1 MMKGIRYSFSVVFL
15 GIASFSIQGQSFFN
29 KYLQPIDSLNPN
41 PSDLEVLDDKILIS
55 ALYSDNESAVHRL
68 NLNGEKVSDHFYQ
81 DFSSAG
87 KAILYVNDVLYY
99 WGKNRDQDK
108 GLELLRLDEE
118 YSVDVKKEIQS
129 NGVWNFPSTSSDF
142 GDSIVTLS
150 IFRDEGSDQLRG
162 TVHMISQDLEE
173 LWSKQLHPESS
184 FVNVFSGIELS
195 SGHLLVS
202 SQYSTNNVNG
212 SVTVYNSS
220 GISLRQKD
228 MPEEIT
234 SGYPVT
240 IVELSNGDII
250 CGTVVDR
257 LFDFEFQQNQWYEAP
272 TKYYWL
278 SGSNLQE
285 QKDTIYTSPKLES
298 PGGERLWKG
307 NGDYFFIHGNV
318 WYVDEDQTYGMLK
331 KVDNDGNILWS
342 RRYQHEDFTGSKNF
356 HGIEHIQEMP
366 DGSIYTAGSAKLV
379 PGRNHIWIM
388 HLDEHGCLGDDCGE
402 VVITD
407 VEDIKSSAG
416 ELTIYPN
423 PVQDVLTIDNLDISE
438 VYSYSIVDQQGRLLK
453 TGSISQSA
461 KSDMSVSS
469 LPPGVY
475 YINISSSETRSD
487 SYKFVVK

>member
-1 MMKGIRYSFSVVFL
+1 MMKGVRCFFSVVFL
-15 GIASFSIQGQSFFN
+15 GIASFSVHGQSLFN
-29 KYLQPIDSLNPN
+29 KYLEPTDSLNPN
-41 PSDLEVLDDKILIS
+41 PTGLLNHEGEMLIS
-55 ALYSDNESAVHRL
+55 ALY
-68 NLNGEKVSDHFYQ
+68 GENFSILFRVGMDGSELENFRYSNFGAAGEALSKIDHSLF
-81 DFSSAG
+81 
-87 KAILYVNDVLYY
+87 L

-108 GLELLRLDEE
+108 GLEVLRLGED
-118 YSVDVKKEIQS
+118 YSVDVKQEIQS
-129 NGVWNFPSTSSDF
+129 SGVWNFPSTSTVY
-142 GDSIVTLS
+142 DSAVIVLS
-150 IFRDEGSDQLRG
+150 IFRDESEQLNG
-162 TVHMISQDLEE
+162 TVHMMSSNLEE
-173 LWSKQLHPESS
+173 VWSKQLHPEWS
-184 FVNVFSGIELS
+184 FVNVFNSLALS
-195 SGHLLVS
+195 SGNLLVS
-202 SQYSTNNVNG
+202 SQYKSSQVNAAL
-212 SVTVYNSS
+212 TEFNSS
-220 GISLRQKD
+220 GTIRRQKT
-228 MPEEIT
+228 MPEEFAP
-234 SGYPVT
+234 GYAVS

-257 LFDFEFQQNQWYEAP
+257 LFDLDYQVNEWFKFP

-307 NGDYFFIHGNV
+307 NGDYFFIYGNV

-366 DGSIYTAGSAKLV
+366 DGSIYTAGSAKFV

-407 VEDIKSSAG
+407 VEEVEQSKG
-416 ELTIYPN
+416 LLTLYPN
-423 PVQDVLTIDNLDISE
+423 PVSDVLTIDNLDMSE
-438 VYSYSIVDQQGRLLK
+438 VYSYSIVDQQGKLLK
-453 TGSISQSA
+453 AGSISQNT
-461 KSDMSVSS
+461 KCDMSVSF
-469 LPPGVY
+469 LQPGIY
-475 YINISSSETRSD
+475 YLNVSSSEAASD